1 MLSKTIKFED
11 WDGVEREEVHY
22 FNLSESEL
30 MELEMSTPGGFAN
43 SMQRMVQLKDAPHL
57 MATFKMLIL
66 KSYGEKS
73 ADGRRF
79 VKSAELSEE
88 FSQTPAYDQL
98 FMELVTDADK
108 ASAFVNGIV
117 PKKLVDKANS
127 PEVQEQLKNHPA
139 LKMK

>member
-30 MELEMSTPGGFAN
+30 MEMEMSTPGGFAN
-43 SMQRMVQLKDAPHL
+43 SMQAMIRMKDAPKL

-79 VKSAELSEE
+79 VKSEGLSRE

-117 PKKLVDKANS
+117 PKKLAEKAQS
-127 PEVQEQLKNHPA
+127 SEVQEQLKNHPA